1 LRLQTVT
8 SKTPGAERAALVG
21 LISGRVRRLDAERSL
36 NELAGLAQAAGAVV
50 VLSVLQERSKPDPS
64 TFLGSGKI
72 VTLAASCAEMD
83 VDVVIF
89 DDELTPAQLRQIE
102 DAVHRKVIDRTQLIL
117 DIFARRARTK
127 EGKLQVELAQ
137 LKYLL
142 PRLVG
147 MGAALSRLGGGIGTR
162 GPGETKL
169 EADRR
174 RIRERIHAISK
185 QIEDVRQRRAQLRER
200 RRKASVPTVAL
211 VGYTNAGKTTLF
223 NALTRAR
230 AEASNALFVTLDPLI
245 RQVHLSDSREV
256 LVSDTVGFIDR
267 LPHTLVAAFRATLE
281 EVADADVIV
290 HVLDASASDR
300 ERRVDAV
307 RQVLRDVG
315 ADEVSTIEVYNKC
328 DLLSPDELRR
338 IRALDPAA
346 LCLSALERLGIDD
359 LIDALM
365 SRLALD
371 VRRVTLIFDPDEPVD
386 REQIGRVYRHGRVIE
401 QETRNGRISIVA
413 DIPRRLIDRLS
424 SRALQEPAG
433 R

>member
-1 LRLQTVT
+1 LKLQTVT
-8 SKTPGAERAALVG
+8 RKTPGAERAALVG

-281 EVADADVIV
+281 EVAEADVIV

-371 VRRVTLIFDPDEPVD
+371 VRRVTLTFDPDEPVD